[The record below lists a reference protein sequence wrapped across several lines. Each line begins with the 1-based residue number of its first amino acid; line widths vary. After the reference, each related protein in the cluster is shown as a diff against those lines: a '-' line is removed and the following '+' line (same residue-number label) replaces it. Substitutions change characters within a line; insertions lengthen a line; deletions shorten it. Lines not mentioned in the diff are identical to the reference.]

1 MLNSY
6 SSFNVLVKNIRFI
19 GDTGGAVIDGFSRL
33 SEEDKKRLAVFVM
46 YPTDGISK
54 IQKQQMVS
62 CQSSNVK
69 VVGIDGNFDDCQ
81 RTVKR
86 LLNDEKFKHE
96 MLKSHAVTLNTANS
110 INWGRILPQIL
121 FHMV

>member
-1 MLNSY
+1 
-6 SSFNVLVKNIRFI
+6 
-19 GDTGGAVIDGFSRL
+19 
-33 SEEDKKRLAVFVM
+33 M

-54 IQKQQMVS
+54 IQRQQMVS

-86 LLNDEKFKHE
+86 MLNDEKFKHD

-121 FHMV
+121 FHMVYFPLY

>member
-1 MLNSY
+1 M
-6 SSFNVLVKNIRFI
+6 IFI

-33 SEEDKKRLAVFVM
+33 SEIDKKRLAVFVM

-62 CQSSNVK
+62 CESSNVK
-69 VVGIDGNFDDCQ
+69 VIGIDGNFDDCQ
-81 RTVKR
+81 RIVKK
-86 LLNDEKFKHE
+86 LLNDEGFKHGI
-96 MLKSHAVTLNTANS
+96 LKSHAVTLNTANS

-121 FHMV
+121 FQMV

>member
-1 MLNSY
+1 M
-6 SSFNVLVKNIRFI
+6 KNIRFI